1 MDIQQRE
8 MLEKAGVEVEKSLH
22 RLLDNEE
29 LYRRFLIRFL
39 EDDTFQRIGAARN
52 AADPREMEMAAHT
65 LKGVA
70 GNLGM
75 APLYVCCR
83 EMVEKL
89 REGDM
94 AGALEAHDRL
104 IIAYADLCPALEN
117 LREGG
122 DA

>member
-22 RLLDNEE
+22 RFLDNEE

-39 EDDTFQRIGAARN
+39 EDDTFQKIGAARK
-52 AADPREMEMAAHT
+52 ADDPREMELAAHT

-75 APLYVCCR
+75 APLYACCR
-83 EMVEKL
+83 EVVEKL
-89 REGDM
+89 RGGDV

-104 IIAYADLCPALEN
+104 AAAYDTLRPALEN